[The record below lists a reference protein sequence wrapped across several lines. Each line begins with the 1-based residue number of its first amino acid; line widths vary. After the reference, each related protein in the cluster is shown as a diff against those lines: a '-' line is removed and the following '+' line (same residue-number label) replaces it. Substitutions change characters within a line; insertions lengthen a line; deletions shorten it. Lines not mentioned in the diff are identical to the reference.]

1 MLYHWWVDYAAF
13 QDAVIEIA
21 EDGTRLT
28 KAAVAEHLSIE
39 PARAGELLDRMC
51 REGGLELDIDE
62 RSGEIFYTPSSR
74 RPAPPRASRASRPAA
89 KKGGLATLRDLE
101 TAIDKGGL
109 AAKVGTAL
117 VLGRKEKLPPERR
130 RKLAVGMVLG
140 GLFPGFG
147 LAYAAPWP
155 IVVVASAL
163 VVVGVKVV
171 SLIPFLSSF
180 LLVPFLVVC
189 AIASAVLGG
198 MYAWTYNQE
207 GKRAPLGDEPVSPR
221 ALLDRIRKT

>member
-1 MLYHWWVDYAAF
+1 MDYAAF

-28 KAAVAEHLSIE
+28 KAAVAAHLAIE

-62 RSGEIFYTPSSR
+62 QTGEIFYTPSTR
-74 RPAPPRASRASRPAA
+74 RPPAPSRASRPTS

-101 TAIDKGGL
+101 SALEKGGL
-109 AAKVGTAL
+109 AAKVGTAI
-117 VLGRKEKLPPERR
+117 VLGSKEKLPPERR
-130 RKLAVGMVLG
+130 RKLALGMVLG

-155 IVVVASAL
+155 VVVVASAI
-163 VVVGVKVV
+163 VVVGVKVL

-180 LLVPFLVVC
+180 FLVPFLVVC
-189 AIASAVLGG
+189 ALTSAVLGG

-221 ALLDRIRKT
+221 ALLDRIRKP